1 MVDHNWSQP
10 RPGLDRRL
18 DGALTHRLTT
28 LVAAAG
34 YGKSTVLSAWV
45 RAVGGAAYRIGPAD
59 QELTGLSGGVIS
71 ALRLRAPALP
81 SEIVTAVDAPL
92 GPDAVAGESARA
104 SALAGAL
111 SEALGAHLTGSLVLV
126 LDGLEGISGSPAAS
140 RFVETLVRTAP
151 PHLHIVISS
160 RDVLPFP
167 IARLRQVHEV
177 LEFDATDLTLTPQE
191 TADWL
196 RRRIGDAAAGVA
208 SALHAA
214 TGGWPAATHAAV
226 DAMART
232 DPDAWADVVAVAAAT
247 SEALDQLARRA
258 FDALPAEP
266 RFLLRAATVAPV
278 VTDQLATALGVAPD
292 TLPGITSR
300 GLFMESGA
308 DGSRLTPV
316 GLRVLHSHAPLEEHE
331 AHDVAEVAARWYVEH
346 GATHHAAQAAVAA
359 RHDNLIESLLADHGE
374 ALVEHPDDLI
384 AALARIGVDI
394 GGGAADGDEASGAGG
409 TGARPAGRVNTEQ
422 GNTEHLR
429 LAGLAH
435 FHRGDWDAA
444 RALLL
449 RAGEASA
456 FDSAVAYRLGIIE
469 HLRGE
474 LHAAL
479 DVYRRG
485 AELGRP
491 AADAAVCTAMAAAV
505 RWLQGDRAECAA
517 LADTAREQATR
528 LGDDRALAA
537 VHTVLAML
545 AAYDGDGRAND
556 AHYLKALD
564 HAARAGDVAQQIRIR
579 SNRASRQHTAGAFTE
594 ALAELEIAIRLCD
607 LTGFAPW
614 AALARSNRAETLIR
628 LGRLEEAAV
637 EAGDAVERWEAMG
650 ARLMGYGLTQQA
662 QIHVLRGHPTAAA
675 SAFRRAAEI
684 AEQAGDAQARGTALA
699 GLAELLAADDPAAAA
714 DLAAQAAEHH
724 VGTALVSAWLAG
736 ARAAITGGRPDDAR
750 RLLDGAEAEAARR
763 NERASLA
770 RAAELRAE
778 LDGDVRVAD
787 QAVQRWRTIGDPIGL
802 ARAELVRATLGP
814 ARPGA
819 EVAEGVRSR
828 MHAIG
833 CRALDG
839 EIEALAS
846 RASASE
852 EPRIVVQTL
861 GTFRVLRDGVPVP
874 TAAWQSRKAR
884 DLLKVLV
891 TRRGRPVSR
900 DQLAEIL
907 WPDAGADAVSLK
919 RLNVMVS
926 TVRGVLDPDHSWPAD
941 HIVAST
947 SGSLH
952 VELDHVHVD
961 VVDFLD
967 RVAEATA
974 LDQADRRAEA
984 LDRWRAAEAAYTGD
998 FCEEDAYADWAT
1010 TLREEARLA
1019 YAQAA
1024 ARIADQEAG
1033 AGHYEEAARYWLR
1046 LLERDP
1052 YDERAHL
1059 ALILALDQ
1067 AGRRGDARRRYQVYA
1082 DLMREL
1088 DIEPSP
1094 HPV

>member
-10 RPGLDRRL
+10 RPDLDRRL

-28 LVAAAG
+28 LIAAAG

-59 QELTGLSGGVIS
+59 RDLTKFSGAVIS
-71 ALRLRAPALP
+71 ALRLRAPALT

-92 GPDAVAGESARA
+92 GPGAVADEATRA
-104 SALAGAL
+104 SALAGAV
-111 SEALGAHLTGSLVLV
+111 SEALRTHLTGSLVLV
-126 LDGLEGISGSPAAS
+126 LDGLEGIADSPAAS
-140 RFVETLVRTAP
+140 RFVDTLVRTAP
-151 PHLHIVISS
+151 PHLHIVIAS
-160 RDVLPFP
+160 RDALPFP
-167 IARLRQVHEV
+167 IARLRQDHEV
-177 LEFDATDLTLTPQE
+177 LEFDATDLTLKPQE
-191 TADWL
+191 TAEWL
-196 RRRIGDAAAGVA
+196 RRRIGDAAAAVA
-208 SALHAA
+208 PALHTA

-226 DAMART
+226 DTMART
-232 DPDAWADVVAVAAAT
+232 DPDAWTGVVTGAAAT
-247 SEALDQLARRA
+247 SEALERLAGRA
-258 FDALPAEP
+258 FDDLPAEA
-266 RFLLRAATVAPV
+266 RFLLRAATVAPMI
-278 VTDQLATALGVAPD
+278 TGQLATALGVAPD

-308 DGSRLTPV
+308 DGSQLTPV
-316 GLRVLHSHAPLEEHE
+316 GRRVLHSHAPLDEHE

-346 GATHHAAQAAVAA
+346 GVPHRATQAAIAA
-359 RHDNLIESLLADHGE
+359 RHDTLIESLLTDHGE
-374 ALVEHPDDLI
+374 LLVEHPDDLL
-384 AALARIGVDI
+384 AALARIGADEDGI
-394 GGGAADGDEASGAGG
+394 DRSRGEEDGAGGGGA
-409 TGARPAGRVNTEQ
+409 RPVD
-422 GNTEHLR
+422 TEHLR

-435 FHRGDWDAA
+435 FNRGDWDTA
-444 RALLL
+444 RDLLV
-449 RAGEASA
+449 RAGDTGAL
-456 FDSAVAYRLGIIE
+456 DSAVAYRLGVIE

-474 LHAAL
+474 LHPAL
-479 DVYRRG
+479 DAYRRG
-485 AELGRP
+485 ADLGRP
-491 AADAAVCTAMAAAV
+491 ATDAVACTAMAAAV
-505 RWLQGDRAECAA
+505 HWLQGDRTECAA
-517 LADTAREQATR
+517 LADAAREQATR
-528 LGDDRALAA
+528 LGDHRALAA

-579 SNRASRQHTAGAFTE
+579 SNRASHRHTEGAFAE

-614 AALARSNRAETLIR
+614 AALVRSNRAETLIR

-637 EAGDAVERWEAMG
+637 EAGDAVERWESMG
-650 ARLMGYGLTQQA
+650 SRLMGYGLTQQA
-662 QIHVLRGHPTAAA
+662 QIHVLRGHTTAAA
-675 SAFRRAAEI
+675 DAFRRAVAFAER
-684 AEQAGDAQARGTALA
+684 ARDAQARSTALS
-699 GLAELLAADDPAAAA
+699 GLAELLVLDEPDVAAELAEQAAA
-714 DLAAQAAEHH
+714 HH
-724 VGTALVSAWLAG
+724 VGTVVVPAWLAG
-736 ARAAITGGRPDDAR
+736 ARAAIAGGRPDDAR
-750 RLLDGAEAEAARR
+750 RLLDDAGTEATRR

-770 RAAELRAE
+770 RVTELRAE
-778 LDGDVRVAD
+778 LDGDLGMAD
-787 QAVQRWRTIGDPIGL
+787 QAVQRWRAIGDPVGL
-802 ARAELVRATLGP
+802 ARAELLRAALSP

-819 EVAEGVRSR
+819 EVAERVRSR
-828 MHAIG
+828 MRAIG
-833 CRALDG
+833 CHALDR
-839 EIEALAS
+839 EIDALAS
-846 RASASE
+846 RASTSE
-852 EPRIVVQTL
+852 EPRILVQTL
-861 GTFRVLRDGVPVP
+861 GTFRVLRDGVPIP
-874 TAAWQSRKAR
+874 NAAWQSRKAR
-884 DLLKVLV
+884 DLLKVLI
-891 TRRGRPVSR
+891 TRRGRPIPR

-907 WPDAGADAVSLK
+907 WPDAGAGDAVSLK

-926 TVRGVLDPDHSWPAD
+926 TVRSVLDPERSWPAD

-967 RVAEATA
+967 RVDEATA

-984 LDRWRAAEAAYTGD
+984 LERWRGAEAIYTGD

-1033 AGHYEEAARYWLR
+1033 AGHYEQAARYWLR